1 MAINGVVRHV
11 GYEDLMARRRE
22 RLLARPVRDLNLDGD
37 LDMDSDAELHRPAR
51 RCPEGMVL
59 GRTVGVAGAAFL
71 VGVAQGRFGTSKVN
85 GVPAELVAGGLLHAT
100 AACANVPEPAREAM
114 RALGDGALAAA
125 ALTFGY
131 QVGLGRR

>member
-11 GYEDLMARRRE
+11 GYEDLMARRHE
-22 RLLARPVRDLNLDGD
+22 RLLARPVRDLD
-37 LDMDSDAELHRPAR
+37 LDEDVDSDAEMERPAR
-51 RCPEGMVL
+51 RRPERMVL
-59 GRTVGVAGAAFL
+59 GRTVGVASAAFL

-100 AACANVPEPAREAM
+100 AACANVPESAREAM

-125 ALTFGY
+125 ALTLGY
-131 QVGLGRR
+131 QMGLGRR

>member
-1 MAINGVVRHV
+1 MAINGVVRHM

-22 RLLARPVRDLNLDGD
+22 RLLARPVRDVDLDGD
-37 LDMDSDAELHRPAR
+37 LDSNAEIGRPAR
-51 RCPEGMVL
+51 RRPEGMVF
-59 GRTVGVAGAAFL
+59 GRTVGVASAAFL
-71 VGVAQGRFGTSKVN
+71 VGVAQGRFGTSRVN

-114 RALGDGALAAA
+114 RALGDGAMAAA

-131 QVGLGRR
+131 QLGLGRR

>member
-1 MAINGVVRHV
+1 MAINGVVRHL
-11 GYEDLMARRRE
+11 GYEELMARRRE
-22 RLLARPVRDLNLDGD
+22 RLLARPVRNLELDGD
-37 LDMDSDAELHRPAR
+37 LGSNAELDRPTR
-51 RCPEGMVL
+51 RRPEGIVL
-59 GRTVGVAGAAFL
+59 GRTIGVASAAFL

-131 QVGLGRR
+131 QVGLGRRR